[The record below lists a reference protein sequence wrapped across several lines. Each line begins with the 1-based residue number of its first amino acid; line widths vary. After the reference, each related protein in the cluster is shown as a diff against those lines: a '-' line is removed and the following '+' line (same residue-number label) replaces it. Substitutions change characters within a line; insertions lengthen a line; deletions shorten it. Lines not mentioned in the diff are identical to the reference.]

1 MVITAPHTGKGFA
14 MKILVN
20 AALALAVSAGSAFA
34 APISPGATAPA
45 QPAAGVQSVDV
56 VVRRPAVVERRVV
69 VRPGPVVVRP
79 APVVV
84 VPAPTVRRVVRTPCT
99 TKVVRRTING
109 RIVTVRDRC

>member
-1 MVITAPHTGKGFA
+1 
-14 MKILVN
+14 
-20 AALALAVSAGSAFA
+20 
-34 APISPGATAPA
+34 
-45 QPAAGVQSVDV
+45 
-56 VVRRPAVVERRVV
+56 VVERRVV